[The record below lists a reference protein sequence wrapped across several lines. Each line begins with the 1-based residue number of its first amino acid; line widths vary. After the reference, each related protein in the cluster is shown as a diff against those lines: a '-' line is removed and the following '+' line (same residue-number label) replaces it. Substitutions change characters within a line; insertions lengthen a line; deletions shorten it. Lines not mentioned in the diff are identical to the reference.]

1 MMESRPTAVEPRT
14 RAFPLEFDGFIT
26 EWYNNSI
33 SKEVFSPQKAI
44 KSSIQGSKS
53 NSDLLP
59 FYIHKQKIKKGVDFT
74 WQSLDFGT
82 STFF

>member
-1 MMESRPTAVEPRT
+1 MTELRPTAVEPRT
-14 RAFPLEFDGFIT
+14 RAFPLKFDGFIT

-59 FYIHKQKIKKGVDFT
+59 FYIHKQKIKKR
-74 WQSLDFGT
+74 S
-82 STFF
+82 